1 MRKFFTINFLVM
13 LFVFGALHA
22 QVDETSAKALGMGG
36 AYSAVALDGNAP
48 VWNPAAMDAFKRMA
62 LALNYSAFHIG
73 INDDFLQEG
82 GLSYVIHLD
91 RKFRYGSVGISYTQF
106 LSDVYAQ
113 GELTLG
119 YGKRIWGTPDGKCVS
134 LGANFTLWRSWF
146 NSGSFN
152 EFNPADP
159 LLNDGANSM
168 TYSADAGVYIRPIK
182 LLSFGASVKNIT
194 QPDVSISQDGSS
206 QLPMKVR
213 AGLGFNLDFIKPV
226 VEVEYAMSAPSDKKF
241 DIHIGAEKTFGE
253 NFAVRAGW
261 NRYETALGL
270 GYTHWGEKFSWGIDY
285 AALYP
290 IGTQLAKEYLTT
302 HRVTFNLLVEPPP
315 VPIEDL
321 AIVENSVS
329 IVPNRIV
336 LGDEVTISAQI
347 ENRGEK
353 FEKKVPVSIYY
364 QDADGNWIMALP
376 VEKIYIKPGETITL
390 KKKWIPPTKGDY
402 TIYVAVDDYAKNLPA
417 IKGKIEEVDEDNN
430 VGFADISVFRKP
442 EGTIEP
448 KERTLSVSKM
458 LLYQEEEP
466 IIPIVF
472 FDDKSA
478 NVDHR
483 FDRMLS
489 IVANRLKNN
498 PDVQIELQGYFDK
511 KTDEVSAPDE
521 LAYQRAVSVRKRLIS
536 LGAPGERI
544 QIKREGYNPGES
556 RAGLPEDQVI
566 PKDRK
571 MMHQENRRVEL
582 NAWFTEGK
590 DFLTKILFDGNSTEP
605 KNTEDISRFVPQMR
619 KLLEDNEEVIILV
632 EGYAAPG
639 DERGAALA
647 FQRAANTAKWLK
659 KQLGDEFAKRVYIH
673 QAYEASVPNNEVY
686 VFPNPEGVIYRPKEA
701 DRVLEDYTVEGS
713 EENLVKIDAQVDAGV
728 DSFAVSIIDDKGTPI
743 RLLAAGKG
751 QIPNGIAWDWRDEA
765 GMLLDFDE
773 RYFAKLSVWDKM
785 GEKLVSTS
793 DTMAIKITKQAKRIE
808 SLVIVVFM
816 FNEDVPQSKFL
827 ESRVEYV
834 ARRLIYR
841 AEKKQYKLIAT
852 VTGHTDS
859 IGPEYANLKL
869 SQQRAERELANI
881 RKYMIYLLGLK
892 NDAELDKWL
901 EEHHVVLKAKG
912 YGEREPYAIRRWNSE
927 TKQGEITVI
936 GNNKLP
942 EGRTVN
948 RRVILE
954 MKSEKLSEEE

>member
-1 MRKFFTINFLVM
+1 MKKFLTINFLVIVLM
-13 LFVFGALHA
+13 FGALHA

-73 INDDFLQEG
+73 ITDDFLQEG

-91 RKFRYGSVGISYTQF
+91 RKFRYGSIGISYTQF

-119 YGKRIWGTPDGKCVS
+119 YGKRIWGNPDGKCVS

-152 EFNPADP
+152 EFDPADP
-159 LLNDGANSM
+159 LLLDGANSM
-168 TYSADAGVYIRPIK
+168 TYSADAGIYIRPVEW
-182 LLSFGASVKNIT
+182 LSFGTSVKNIT
-194 QPDVSISQDGSS
+194 QPDISISQDGSS

-213 AGLGFNLDFIKPV
+213 AGLGLDFDFIQPV
-226 VEVEYAMSAPSDKKF
+226 VEVEYKMSAPSDKKL
-241 DIHIGAEKTFGE
+241 DIHIGVEKTFGE
-253 NFAVRAGW
+253 NFALRAGW
-261 NRYETALGL
+261 NRQETALGL
-270 GYTHWGEKFSWGIDY
+270 GYMHWGEKFSWGLDY

-290 IGTQLAKEYLTT
+290 LGTELAKEYLTT
-302 HRVTFNLLVEPPP
+302 HRITFNLFVEPPP
-315 VPIEDL
+315 VPVEDL
-321 AIVENSVS
+321 AIVENSIS
-329 IVPNRIV
+329 IVSNRVV

-364 QDADGNWIMALP
+364 QDADGNWVLALP
-376 VEKIYIKPGETITL
+376 IEKIYIKPGETMSL

-402 TIYVAVDDYAKNLPA
+402 TIYVAVDDYAKKLPA

-430 VGFADISVFRKP
+430 VGFADMSVFRRP

-448 KERTLSVSKM
+448 KQRTLSVSKL

-472 FDDKSA
+472 FGDKSTDV
-478 NVDHR
+478 NHR

-489 IVANRLKNN
+489 IVANRLKVNS
-498 PDVQIELQGYFDK
+498 DVQIELQGYFDQ

-521 LAYQRAVSVRKRLIS
+521 LAYQRAVSVRQRLIS
-536 LGAPGERI
+536 LGSPAEKV
-544 QIKREGYNPGES
+544 QIKREGYDPGES
-556 RAGLPEDQVI
+556 RAGLPEEQVI
-566 PKDRK
+566 PRDRK

-590 DFLTKILFDGNSTEP
+590 DFLTKISFDGTSTKP
-605 KNTEDISRFVPQMR
+605 KNTEDISRFIPQMR
-619 KLLEDNEEVIILV
+619 KLMKANDEVIMLV

-639 DERGAALA
+639 NNKEAALA
-647 FQRAANTAKWLK
+647 FKRAANTAKWLK
-659 KQLGDEFAKRVYIH
+659 KQLGDEFEKRVYIH
-673 QAYEASVPNNEVY
+673 QAYESTVPTNEIY

-701 DRVLEDYTVEGS
+701 DRVLEDYTVDGS
-713 EENLVKIDAQVDAGV
+713 EENLVNVDAQIDAGV
-728 DSFAVSIIDDKGTPI
+728 DSFAVSIVDERGIPI
-743 RLLAAGKG
+743 RVLAAGKG

-773 RYFAKLSVWDKM
+773 KYFAKLKVWDKM

-793 DTMAIKITKQAKRIE
+793 DTMAIKISKQGKRIE

-841 AEKKQYKLIAT
+841 AEKGQYQLIAT

-869 SQQRAERELANI
+869 SQQRGERELENI
-881 RKYMIYLLGLK
+881 KKYMIYLLGLG
-892 NDAELDKWL
+892 NDAELNKWL
-901 EEHHVVLKAKG
+901 ENHHVILKAKG
-912 YGEREPYAIRRWNSE
+912 YGEREPYAIRRWNSD
-927 TKQGEITVI
+927 TKQGEIAII
-936 GNNKLP
+936 GNNELP

-954 MKSEKLSEEE
+954 MKSEKLPDEK